1 MADLKAA
8 AKAALDY
15 NQTLQE
21 VHVTSDG
28 TPFGLKNDAV
38 NHAVKLEDK
47 TISTFAR
54 GTDEAATDTTEQK
67 ASNEKQYALNVKE
80 TIKLI
85 EGATSEEAVK
95 QILADDERKTVNA
108 AAEKQIAILK
118 REALDAQAAAA
129 DAAKAN
135 RQTENPNNA
144 DTTGDQN
151 LTGNE

>member
-8 AKAALDY
+8 AQAALEY
-15 NQTLQE
+15 NQHLHE

-28 TPFGLKNDAV
+28 VPFVAKGDAV

-54 GTDEAATDTTEQK
+54 NNDAEDVEQTATT
-67 ASNEKQYALNVKE
+67 EKQYALNVKD

-85 EGATSEEAVK
+85 EGATSEEAVL

-108 AAEKQIAILK
+108 AAQKQIAALK
-118 REALDAQAAAA
+118 TKALADQAAAA
-129 DAAKAN
+129 DAANAT

-144 DTTGDQN
+144 DATGDQN
-151 LTGNE
+151 PTGNE